1 MDVKRGYGSDGIRV
15 IFRHICFQHGVK
27 FHFEMVCGHVSDTFE
42 AQAACSGCNPGL
54 HDAVVARI
62 HHEPDKLPLPA
73 GTEVDPVEFGKFRRN
88 LTHGRRVVQSTRL
101 AKKSAEVVLQLHAP
115 AALALQSY
123 MVCNPASLMIYGYM
137 TGVYTGQHT
146 ASNES
151 FGHGII
157 VVVNV
162 YRAVAVRGMLLGL
175 KAAHRLR
182 SRLQAVQIGADTLL
196 LLTVADA
203 GDTRSGVDFM

>member
-1 MDVKRGYGSDGIRV
+1 M
-15 IFRHICFQHGVK
+15 
-27 FHFEMVCGHVSDTFE
+27 
-42 AQAACSGCNPGL
+42 
-54 HDAVVARI
+54 
-62 HHEPDKLPLPA
+62 
-73 GTEVDPVEFGKFRRN
+73 
-88 LTHGRRVVQSTRL
+88 
-101 AKKSAEVVLQLHAP
+101 LQLHAP

-182 SRLQAVQIGADTLL
+182 SRL
-196 LLTVADA
+196 
-203 GDTRSGVDFM
+203 